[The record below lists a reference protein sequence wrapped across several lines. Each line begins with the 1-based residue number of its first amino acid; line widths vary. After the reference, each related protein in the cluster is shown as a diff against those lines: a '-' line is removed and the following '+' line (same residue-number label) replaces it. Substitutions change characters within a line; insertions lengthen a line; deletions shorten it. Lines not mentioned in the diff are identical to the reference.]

1 MSLRLRLTL
10 VVAVTFALVVVG
22 CTYAAHVSASQQLR
36 SETDAFLIGRSA
48 RFTNV
53 PQGELPRGGQDAD
66 DGRVGSGPPLSD
78 PDATTQIL
86 DASGNV
92 TGYQPGQPA
101 LPVDATDRLLA
112 QHGGHSRFRNITIGD
127 DSFRMLT
134 VALPNH
140 GAVQIARSIEAD
152 QDVLNSLDARLLLI
166 ALAGTVLA
174 ASLAWFIARRIVRP
188 IEGLTSTAT
197 YVAATQD
204 LDHPIDVNRRDEIGR
219 LASSFNRML
228 DALRTSREQQR
239 RLVLDASHELRT
251 PLTAL
256 RTNIDLL
263 RRARTFDQDQ
273 RDELL
278 GETDLELRELTDLVS
293 ELVELATDTHT
304 EEAEEQ
310 IDLGELVDRVVTRQQ
325 RRTGRN
331 VILDTE
337 QPAIVVGR
345 VTLLERAITNL
356 LDNALKFSD
365 VATAVEVAVRG
376 AEVEVLDRGAGISA
390 ADLPHVFDRF
400 YRATTARGVPGS
412 GLGLAIVEQI
422 AQMHKGSVT
431 LEPRDAGGIRAR
443 LDLRGAAL
451 TPRAPEPAHDAMPS
465 N

>member
-22 CTYAAHVSASQQLR
+22 CTFAAHLSASQQLR
-36 SETDAFLIGRSA
+36 SETDAFLQSRST
-48 RFTNV
+48 RFTQV
-53 PQGELPRGGQDAD
+53 PRANFPRGGQDPD
-66 DGRVGSGPPLSD
+66 DGGGPGGPPLAD
-78 PDATTQIL
+78 PDAVTQIL
-86 DASGNV
+86 DSNGVVNSYIA
-92 TGYQPGQPA
+92 GQPT
-101 LPVDATDRLLA
+101 LPIDATDRLLA
-112 QHGGHSRFRNITIGD
+112 QRGGRSQFRNITIGD
-127 DSFRMLT
+127 DSYRMLT

-140 GAVQIARSIEAD
+140 GAVQIARSVASD
-152 QDVLNSLDARLLLI
+152 DKVLASLDTRLLLI
-166 ALAGTVLA
+166 AVAGTIVA
-174 ASLAWFIARRIVRP
+174 ASLAWVIARRTVRP
-188 IEGLTSTAT
+188 IEHLTQTAT

-204 LDHPIDVNRRDEIGR
+204 LDNPIAVSRRDEIGR

-263 RRARTFDQDQ
+263 RRARSFDQAQ

-304 EEAEEQ
+304 EETVER
-310 IDLGELVDRVVTRQQ
+310 IDLAELVDRVVTRQQ
-325 RRTGRN
+325 RRTGRDI
-331 VILDTE
+331 VLHTE
-337 QPAIVVGR
+337 RPAIVAGR
-345 VTLLERAITNL
+345 VTLLERAVTNL
-356 LDNALKFSD
+356 VDNALKFSPSD
-365 VATAVEVAVRG
+365 AAVEVTVRD
-376 AEVEVLDRGAGISA
+376 ADVEILDRGAGIGVE
-390 ADLPHVFDRF
+390 DLPHVFDRF

-422 AQMHKGSVT
+422 AQLHGGTVT
-431 LEPRDAGGIRAR
+431 LEPRAGGGIRAQ
-443 LDLRGAAL
+443 LHLRADAVAA
-451 TPRAPEPAHDAMPS
+451 TVAGVAQDAMPS

>member
-1 MSLRLRLTL
+1 
-10 VVAVTFALVVVG
+10 
-22 CTYAAHVSASQQLR
+22 VSASQQLR
-36 SETDAFLIGRSA
+36 SETDAFLVGRST
-48 RFTNV
+48 RFTSV
-53 PQGELPRGGQDAD
+53 PPNELPHGGRDAD
-66 DGRVGSGPPLSD
+66 DGQVGGGPPLSD

-86 DASGNV
+86 DANGNV

-101 LPVDATDRLLA
+101 LPVDAADRALA
-112 QHGGHSRFRNITIGD
+112 QNGGHSRFRNITIGD
-127 DSFRMLT
+127 DSYRMLT
-134 VALPNH
+134 VALPH
-140 GAVQIARSIEAD
+140 RGAVEIARSIEAD

-204 LDHPIDVNRRDEIGR
+204 LDHPIDVTRRDEIGR
-219 LASSFNRML
+219 LATSFNRML

-263 RRARTFDQDQ
+263 RRARSFDQDQ

-310 IDLGELVDRVVTRQQ
+310 IDLGELLERVVTRQQ
-325 RRTGRN
+325 RRTGRD
-331 VILDTE
+331 ITLAADE
-337 QPAIVVGR
+337 PAVVVGR

-356 LDNALKFSD
+356 LDNALKFSAPD
-365 VATAVEVAVRG
+365 TAIEVSVRG
-376 AEVEVLDRGAGISA
+376 ADVEVLDRGAGISV

-422 AQMHKGSVT
+422 AQMHGGSVK
-431 LEPRDAGGIRAR
+431 LEPRDGGGIRAR
-443 LDLRGAAL
+443 VDLSAAAL
-451 TPRAPEPAHDAMPS
+451 SPRAPAPAQDAMPS